1 MTSLVILDNLSVNA
15 SRNKSHDL
23 SAPLYHARNLRVR
36 SVCFSSVKKKNGPVR
51 CLLPCQGVK
60 KRKKKDTFCA
70 DWAEKLAQSDK
81 GSRSYYNIKDELLK
95 QSSGQ
100 SSTESVSA
108 PKGASR
114 SKIHVEE
121 RDNDEAGETWQKL
134 SGHSII
140 AGERLQETF
149 DEAVTC

>member
-1 MTSLVILDNLSVNA
+1 MVNYVNWPLTSLVILDNLSVNA

-23 SAPLYHARNLRVR
+23 SAPLYHAR
-36 SVCFSSVKKKNGPVR
+36 
-51 CLLPCQGVK
+51 
-60 KRKKKDTFCA
+60 
-70 DWAEKLAQSDK
+70 KLAQSDK

-108 PKGASR
+108 PKSASR
-114 SKIHVEE
+114 SKILVEE

-140 AGERLQETF
+140 AGERLQEKF

>member
-15 SRNKSHDL
+15 SQNKSHDL
-23 SAPLYHARNLRVR
+23 SAPLYHARNL
-36 SVCFSSVKKKNGPVR
+36 SSVKKKKRSCSFSSNIPR
-51 CLLPCQGVK
+51 RK
-60 KRKKKDTFCA
+60 KAKKKDAFSA

-100 SSTESVSA
+100 SSMESVSA
-108 PKGASR
+108 PKSASR

-121 RDNDEAGETWQKL
+121 RDNDEAGET
-134 SGHSII
+134 
-140 AGERLQETF
+140 
-149 DEAVTC
+149 

>member
-1 MTSLVILDNLSVNA
+1 MAVDNLSINA

-36 SVCFSSVKKKNGPVR
+36 GVCFSSVKKKKRSCSFSSTMPR
-51 CLLPCQGVK
+51 
-60 KRKKKDTFCA
+60 RKKAKTKDAFSA

-81 GSRSYYNIKDELLK
+81 GSRSYNNIKDELLK

-108 PKGASR
+108 PKSASR

-121 RDNDEAGETWQKL
+121 RDNDEAGET
-134 SGHSII
+134 
-140 AGERLQETF
+140 
-149 DEAVTC
+149 

>member
-1 MTSLVILDNLSVNA
+1 MP
-15 SRNKSHDL
+15 R
-23 SAPLYHARNLRVR
+23 R
-36 SVCFSSVKKKNGPVR
+36 KKA
-51 CLLPCQGVK
+51 
-60 KRKKKDTFCA
+60 KKKDTFSA

-108 PKGASR
+108 PKSASR

-121 RDNDEAGETWQKL
+121 WDNDEAGKTWQKL

-140 AGERLQETF
+140 AGERLQEKF
-149 DEAVTC
+149 DEEVTC